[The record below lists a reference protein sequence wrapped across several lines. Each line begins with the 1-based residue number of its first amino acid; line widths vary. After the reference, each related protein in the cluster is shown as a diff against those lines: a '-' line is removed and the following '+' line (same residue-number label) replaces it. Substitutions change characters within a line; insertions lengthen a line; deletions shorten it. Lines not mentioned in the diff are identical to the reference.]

1 MKLIIAVTFLI
12 LPFFQSY
19 DYVSFEMTQRRNVD
33 GKTSR
38 TNAKFYFSNNGRLV
52 AHYYSPLE
60 FYMINNKEGELSLYN
75 PENNTVFQVMN
86 YLLSSQNN
94 PIYFFLSNKTDDMGL
109 RSMDFK
115 LTNSRLEDGLL
126 ISRYKAPQAQQK
138 DGYTEVELVHQGKTP
153 VFIGY
158 LNDDNEYVKKVF
170 YYEYEEVGDF
180 EIPTAITE
188 IEYMEEGDSAISKT
202 DFANFQF
209 DEPADLEFMNF
220 QVPASAELI
229 K

>member
-1 MKLIIAVTFLI
+1 MKLLFALGLIA

-38 TNAKFYFSNNGRLV
+38 SNAKFFFSNDGRLV

-60 FYMINNKEGELSLYN
+60 FYMINNREGEMSLYN

-86 YLLSSQNN
+86 HLLSSQNN
-94 PIYFFLSNKTDDMGL
+94 PIYYFLSNKTDDMGL

-126 ISRYKAPQAQQK
+126 ISNYKAPKVQQQ
-138 DGYTEVELVHQGKTP
+138 DGYTDVELVHQGKTP

-158 LNDDNEYVKKVF
+158 MDEEGEYVKKVF
-170 YYEYEEVGDF
+170 YYDYQEVGDF
-180 EIPTAITE
+180 RIPTSITE
-188 IEYMEEGDSAISKT
+188 IEFTPEGDSAIAKT
-202 DFANFQF
+202 NFANFKF

-220 QVPASAELI
+220 EVPASAELI